1 MRPSSASSLDVQR
14 TSTASFVRMSWLE
27 TRWIYL
33 YVTLVGGVMAALVT
47 ALSGDGVDWA
57 LTALITVALLVG
69 PSSDGSSRHAA

>member
-1 MRPSSASSLDVQR
+1 
-14 TSTASFVRMSWLE
+14 MSWLE

-33 YVTLVGGVMAALVT
+33 YVTLVGGAMAALVT

-69 PSSDGSSRHAA
+69 TFIGRLIKARRVTS